1 MDRSV
6 IVPSVPRD
14 VGADSARLSMKN
26 ESDASSLHHH
36 QQEQTVVVHPNSS
49 TVAARS
55 AVLPMGA
62 GSLPQETSLEPLM
75 CNPTS
80 NEMQARK
87 PGARRQEKPPY
98 SYIALIVMAIQS
110 SPGKRLTLSEI
121 YSFLQ
126 QRFPFFRGTYQG
138 WKNSVRH
145 NLSLNEC
152 FIKLPKGLG
161 RPGKGHY
168 WTIDPSTEYMFEEGS
183 FRRRP
188 RGFRRKCQVLKPQY
202 TQYYSPGAGPA
213 VGVQTPG
220 PYENLAA
227 GPGGIEYANG
237 YQNQYQNYQEY
248 AMYAPSAAVSAD
260 WAYPE
265 GPPTTYKSAPPI
277 AEVTYKTT
285 EVTYKTGSET
295 TPSVY
300 RNGELV
306 TFKSEPGSFGGRGQD
321 QLTTY
326 RPPAD
331 GFPTVKEHHSQHHAD
346 YKDEAMM
353 GYKCANSTPT
363 TQAPGQDYYVGYG
376 LAGVNN
382 AAGHVNIAMQS
393 MQEQPGNGSPLTNVS
408 SPHSGCQTPAAD
420 HGIKMQCANSSSS
433 SNSSGGGIVDRKP
446 SYFAHPGGSVTLSSL
461 SSLGSLNLSN
471 IGGLSISNIPGTVS
485 TNIHHASTPP
495 PTTMYYDQIKY
506 SM

>member
-1 MDRSV
+1 MDQSV

-14 VGADSARLSMKN
+14 AGSDSLRLAMKGDANVGL
-26 ESDASSLHHH
+26 H
-36 QQEQTVVVHPNSS
+36 QQQDQSIVHSNPS
-49 TVAARS
+49 TVTARS

-62 GSLPQETSLEPLM
+62 GDLPQDTSLDPLM

-80 NEMQARK
+80 SEMQARK

-188 RGFRRKCQVLKPQY
+188 RGFRRKCQALKPQY
-202 TQYYSPGAGPA
+202 PPQYYSAGPG

-220 PYENLAA
+220 PYDNLAT
-227 GPGGIEYANG
+227 GPGLEYTNG

-248 AMYAPSAAVSAD
+248 AMYAPSATVSAD

-265 GPPTTYKSAPPI
+265 SPATYKPAPPI

-285 EVTYKTGSET
+285 EVTYKTGAES

-306 TFKSEPGSFGGRGQD
+306 TFKSEPGAFPGRGQD

-331 GFPTVKEHHSQHHAD
+331 GFPAVKDHHAQHHAD

-353 GYKCANSTPT
+353 SYKCANATPT

-376 LAGVNN
+376 LNN
-382 AAGHVNIAMQS
+382 AAGHVNITMQP
-393 MQEQPGNGSPLTNVS
+393 MQDQPGGNSSPVANVS
-408 SPHSGCQTPAAD
+408 SPHSGCQTPVAD
-420 HGIKMQCANSSSS
+420 HGMKMQCANSNSS

-446 SYFAHPGGSVTLSSL
+446 SYFAHPGGSVALSSL
-461 SSLGSLNLSN
+461 SSLGSLNLAN

-485 TNIHHASTPP
+485 TNIHHPSTPP

>member
-1 MDRSV
+1 MDQSV

-14 VGADSARLSMKN
+14 ESARLSMKN
-26 ESDASSLHHH
+26 ESDQAGGLHH
-36 QQEQTVVVHPNSS
+36 QQEQTVVVHPSPS

-55 AVLPMGA
+55 AVLPMSAA
-62 GSLPQETSLEPLM
+62 GLPQETSLEPLM

-80 NEMQARK
+80 SEMQARK

-188 RGFRRKCQVLKPQY
+188 RGFRRKCQALKPQY
-202 TQYYSPGAGPA
+202 PQYYSSAGPG

-227 GPGGIEYANG
+227 GPGGLEYANG

-265 GPPTTYKSAPPI
+265 SPATYKSGPPI

-285 EVTYKTGSET
+285 EVTYKTGSES

-306 TFKSEPGSFGGRGQD
+306 TFKSEPGAFGGRGQD

-331 GFPTVKEHHSQHHAD
+331 GFPAVKDHHPQHHAD
-346 YKDEAMM
+346 YKDETMM

-363 TQAPGQDYYVGYG
+363 TQATGQDYYVGYG

-382 AAGHVNIAMQS
+382 AGHGVNIAMQS
-393 MQEQPGNGSPLTNVS
+393 MQEQGGNSSPVANVS
-408 SPHSGCQTPAAD
+408 SPHSACQTPAAD
-420 HGIKMQCANSSSS
+420 HGESRCIFM
-433 SNSSGGGIVDRKP
+433 V
-446 SYFAHPGGSVTLSSL
+446 YFSCRAHT
-461 SSLGSLNLSN
+461 
-471 IGGLSISNIPGTVS
+471 
-485 TNIHHASTPP
+485 
-495 PTTMYYDQIKY
+495 YF
-506 SM
+506 